1 MGKKI
6 LYTATV
12 LSHICQF
19 HLPYLQAFQERGDQ
33 VHVAA
38 RDNLGEKNGLEL
50 RYADRYVPIPFQRSP
65 KDPQN
70 LEAYRRLKALIEA
83 EDYDLIVCN
92 TPVGGIL
99 TRLAARGA
107 RRKGTRVVYI
117 AHGFHFYRGAP
128 RKNWLVFY
136 PLERA
141 FSRLTDLVV
150 TIAEEDAALA
160 RARFHCPVGH
170 IHGIGVSPGRYRPA
184 SPEERAAMR
193 GAEGLGPEDFAVL
206 CTGELNRNKD
216 QAVLLRA
223 AARVRGE
230 IPGLRVLLAGNGP
243 LEGELKAL
251 CGELGLEDAVR
262 FLGYRTDLEKV
273 APAVDLIVSC
283 SHREGLGLN
292 VIEGML
298 CGVPVVASENRG
310 HRELVA
316 DGESGLLFPAG
327 GVDALA
333 GCLLRMSRE
342 ADREAMG
349 RAGLERAQAYT
360 VPRVKEELMPLL
372 LGGTADA

>member
-160 RARFHCPVGH
+160 RAMELYWWFADTPALELDGEDTLEVDGQVYTRVLEEGMDSLASLRLKLKEVFSDELVDRLLPAGQTKFLERE
-170 IHGIGVSPGRYRPA
+170 GRLY
-184 SPEERAAMR
+184 
-193 GAEGLGPEDFAVL
+193 VT
-206 CTGELNRNKD
+206 TGGWTPSG
-216 QAVLLRA
+216 
-223 AARVRGE
+223 GE
-230 IPGLRVLLAGNGP
+230 ISRSWSTVSDTRLVCRV
-243 LEGELKAL
+243 
-251 CGELGLEDAVR
+251 
-262 FLGYRTDLEKV
+262 
-273 APAVDLIVSC
+273 S
-283 SHREGLGLN
+283 
-292 VIEGML
+292 
-298 CGVPVVASENRG
+298 
-310 HRELVA
+310 VA
-316 DGESGLLFPAG
+316 DGGERDLAAG
-327 GVDALA
+327 
-333 GCLLRMSRE
+333 
-342 ADREAMG
+342 
-349 RAGLERAQAYT
+349 ERAYD
-360 VPRVKEELMPLL
+360 LL
-372 LGGTADA
+372 YEKLGGHWLFTEFAPAP